1 MFKRL
6 ATALLFRRISRD
18 LAGLAASLE
27 RQNALLLRLVDRL
40 APVDPHTS
48 RPEVQADTGVSH
60 LDANEAWLALEFIQ
74 RTQRD
79 TGHTPDDEEV
89 LIHLADEKTAD
100 LHQRL
105 SAREAELARLQA
117 ERQW

>member
-18 LAGLAASLE
+18 LTALAGGLE

-40 APVDPHTS
+40 APADPTTL
-48 RPEVQADTGVSH
+48 RKDVQADTGVSH
-60 LDANEAWLALEFIQ
+60 LDANEAYLALQFIE

-79 TGHTPDDEEV
+79 TGHTPDDDELLV
-89 LIHLADEKTAD
+89 YLADEKTVD

-105 SAREAELARLQA
+105 SAREAEMARLQQ